1 MPFNYV
7 GQANQFN
14 SSILMT
20 GTSNINQYGVDFGF
34 QATRVELYHDTT
46 GLAFAFSLGS
56 SVASTNGPFAFQS
69 EKRDIEIASG
79 VRKIGLCTLTTTTS
93 TAAAGVA
100 QIRVQ
105 AWG

>member
-20 GTSNINQYGVDFGF
+20 GTSAINQYGVDFGF
-34 QATRVELYHDTT
+34 RATRVELYHDTT

-69 EKRDIEIASG
+69 EKRDITLVGG
-79 VRKIGLCTLTTTTS
+79 VSKIGLCTLSTTTS
-93 TAAAGVA
+93 TAAGGVA